1 MGADKTRQ
9 QRDGGACLIS
19 FCLKIKRKNYKAG
32 GQKKMNK
39 SPIHDRVMKWV

>member
-19 FCLKIKRKNYKAG
+19 FCLNKKENTIMQGGKKNE
-32 GQKKMNK
+32 QITQ
-39 SPIHDRVMKWV
+39 S